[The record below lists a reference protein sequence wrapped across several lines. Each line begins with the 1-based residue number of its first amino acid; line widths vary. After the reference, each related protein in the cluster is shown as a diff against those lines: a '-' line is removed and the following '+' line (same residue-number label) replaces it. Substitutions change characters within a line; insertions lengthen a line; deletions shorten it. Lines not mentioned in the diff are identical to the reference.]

1 MENEMGGLIGND
13 FLVDIAYS
21 MLVVGYGLYHIVIEL
36 EVKYGG
42 RFLTTISTLK
52 ACLISDDFPT
62 PDYPSF

>member
-1 MENEMGGLIGND
+1 MGVLGGKD
-13 FLVDIAYS
+13 FFIDIAYS

-36 EVKYGG
+36 EVKHGG
-42 RFLTTISTLK
+42 RFLTAISTLK